1 MLICC
6 EKNRCSK
13 RTHNYLCI
21 IQTHTHTTQNPSLS
35 DEYKMTFQ
43 FIVYWLRGPTSLHTD
58 ELPFCKRKVQ
68 RWNKMGGGE
77 QGCRAVIM
85 CLSDKHTA

>member
-1 MLICC
+1 MLICR

-77 QGCRAVIM
+77 QGCRAVIT

>member
-1 MLICC
+1 MQQKDTQLPMYHP
-6 EKNRCSK
+6 N
-13 RTHNYLCI
+13 
-21 IQTHTHTTQNPSLS
+21 THTHTTQNPSLS

-68 RWNKMGGGE
+68 R
-77 QGCRAVIM
+77 
-85 CLSDKHTA
+85 